1 MVMYTLYREVTL
13 ETVLCTLDV
22 VRVERY
28 KREMDLYRGRHQI
41 LSEFVSIRMHEL
53 DYCEKYLQAAKKQF
67 WHPVYAFGLERVF
80 PQHDWLTQQKN
91 ISDACGRLLSRCPAG
106 LTQWTAVAKRFVFGM
121 EYDHLNRQHKP
132 MCTTVSFS

>member
-41 LSEFVSIRMHEL
+41 LSEFTSIRMHEL
-53 DYCEKYLQAAKKQF
+53 DYCEKYLQVAKK
-67 WHPVYAFGLERVF
+67 HPVYAFGLERVF
-80 PQHDWLTQQKN
+80 PQHDWFTQQNN

-106 LTQWTAVAKRFVFGM
+106 LTQWTAVTKCLVFWRGI
-121 EYDHLNRQHKP
+121 
-132 MCTTVSFS
+132 